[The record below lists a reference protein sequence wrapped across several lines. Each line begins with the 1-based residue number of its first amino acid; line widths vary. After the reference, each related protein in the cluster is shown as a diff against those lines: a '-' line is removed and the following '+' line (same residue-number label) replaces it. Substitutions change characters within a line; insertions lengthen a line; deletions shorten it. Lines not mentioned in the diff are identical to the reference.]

1 VAEGSFAEDSTVY
14 FANGD
19 GKYVSTYEAD
29 AVKLVIKNQKGEN
42 LSIAEL
48 DVLGVTGDN
57 VDFRTATDG
66 SDTTLIGKLK
76 TDYQYGTEETDV
88 IPAGSIVFTGK
99 YKGNAAYNVVM
110 LFDQDGN
117 IVGGVNED
125 GDLQAQQVILS
136 DVPDTGDIADT
147 NDGIWIYW
155 IEPEQNVDL
164 SSVKQVR
171 AELYRV
177 NDATTNEGQRLVSDS
192 LFETMPETLPDMEL
206 NGGTN

>member
-1 VAEGSFAEDSTVY
+1 
-14 FANGD
+14 
-19 GKYVSTYEAD
+19 
-29 AVKLVIKNQKGEN
+29 
-42 LSIAEL
+42 
-48 DVLGVTGDN
+48 
-57 VDFRTATDG
+57 
-66 SDTTLIGKLK
+66 
-76 TDYQYGTEETDV
+76 
-88 IPAGSIVFTGK
+88 
-99 YKGNAAYNVVM
+99 
-110 LFDQDGN
+110 
-117 IVGGVNED
+117 
-125 GDLQAQQVILS
+125 
-136 DVPDTGDIADT
+136 VPDTGDIADT